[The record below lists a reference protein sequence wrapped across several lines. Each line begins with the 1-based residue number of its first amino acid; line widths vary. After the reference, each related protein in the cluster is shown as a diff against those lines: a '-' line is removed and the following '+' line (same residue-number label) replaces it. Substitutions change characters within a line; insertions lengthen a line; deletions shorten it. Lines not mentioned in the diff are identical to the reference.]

1 MIDVTELEK
10 EYAFDM
16 MKIGT
21 PDWEGVPYLLKID
34 SSYYEFAK
42 KHNLLV
48 TSGSDY
54 HGKFI
59 N

>member
-1 MIDVTELEK
+1 MIGVTELEK

-34 SSYYEFAK
+34 NINHPMAK
-42 KHNLLV
+42 SKAMQ
-48 TSGSDY
+48 
-54 HGKFI
+54 KKP
-59 N
+59 